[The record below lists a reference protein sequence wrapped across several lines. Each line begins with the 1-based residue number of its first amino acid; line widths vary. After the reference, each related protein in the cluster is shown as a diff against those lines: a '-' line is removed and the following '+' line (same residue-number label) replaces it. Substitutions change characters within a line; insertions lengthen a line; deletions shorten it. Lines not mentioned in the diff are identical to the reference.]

1 VPHRTLAAPSSKF
14 ATSTTLFVLFAHSYT
29 VNLPVRLRLRPLNS
43 ASEPPAPPSI
53 ITMPSSSRL
62 PALLSV
68 ALLLLPAAASLRAAE
83 TTPAAPL
90 HPVAEAWVDVSHSL
104 GFPLGGL
111 GTGYVAFGQYGFVR
125 EFFDGREPESLA
137 AGTWE
142 YTAADAKTAAAAAL
156 PVVKK
161 RLSSAQAAATP
172 PAPKALARLEK
183 AVALTQ
189 AAADRVASPAG
200 FVPSSFGFVVRDIP
214 GETVSVVQTTPAL
227 WLPEATPFQS
237 ATASAL
243 PPKGRVV
250 FTDPSTELKVTINAF
265 APLLPHDLA
274 VATLPVIVCDVTVE
288 NTGVGPR
295 NLALSLEHS
304 IAATPVAG
312 KPGRVLFTSKSGQLA
327 FDCATAEAA
336 PRGLSAP
343 VFLSPGG
350 TETLRFY
357 IAWHYP
363 KVEWYKRYYTL
374 AHADTGSVLD
384 LARRD
389 ASAWSKRIDAWQ
401 ASFDVPA
408 YLRRIWFGS
417 LSSIVTS
424 SIMTAD
430 PYFLEVET
438 PHWSVNTMD
447 VCVYSN
453 WAYLVNWPELERM
466 DMNQFFKSMKTEGP
480 QAGLVW
486 HSLWNDAAKYVE
498 EPTFLV
504 RLRRA
509 DLWFNDPA
517 WTRVGYPHAVRA
529 ARRVFTEDNQ
539 DGLVVSK
546 HGNQSYDVW
555 RMPGISSYV
564 NSAWVYG
571 LESLDR
577 IAASI
582 GEPAPDI
589 AGEPLAKLIPRA
601 YASYDRLLWNDTT
614 KNWNLFFR
622 TEGADK
628 SSTPE
633 TLFTDQ
639 LFGRWVVGVDRAAFT
654 GGLPEAKI
662 KTALQTLYT
671 HNLAE
676 DPAQNFR
683 GWANGMKP
691 GRIPDTT
698 TGYHAKTFWFGPQIN
713 LGSLLGL
720 YGDEAA
726 SLDVIRS
733 VSDSLGKNAL
743 AAGEW
748 NRSLDKDGT
757 VVILSEEFCKDT
769 PRFAP
774 YPRYK
779 SSWEYVVRLVGL
791 TLDEKTAYFAPF
803 KTVDFAFHDIAL
815 AGLRLDITVQSG
827 WTRALVDGKP
837 AKLPL
842 TLPRTVQTA
851 RLEFLR

>member
-1 VPHRTLAAPSSKF
+1 MIRSTFAFTIALAVCSALHAAPQ
-14 ATSTTLFVLFAHSYT
+14 AIHS
-29 VNLPVRLRLRPLNS
+29 L
-43 ASEPPAPPSI
+43 E
-53 ITMPSSSRL
+53 
-62 PALLSV
+62 
-68 ALLLLPAAASLRAAE
+68 
-83 TTPAAPL
+83 
-90 HPVAEAWVDVSHSL
+90 EARIDVSHSL

-125 EFFDGREPESLA
+125 EFLGDREPDSMSP
-137 AGTWE
+137 GTWE
-142 YTAADAKTAAAAAL
+142 YTAKDAKESAAPAL
-156 PVVKK
+156 AEATKLLEEAK
-161 RLSSAQAAATP
+161 SAATP
-172 PAPKALARLEK
+172 SAPAVLAKLEK
-183 AVALTQ
+183 SLAKAKIASDQ
-189 AAADRVASPAG
+189 AASPAG
-200 FVPSSFGFVVRDIP
+200 FAPSNFGFVIRDIP
-214 GETVSVVQTTPAL
+214 GETVSVLQTTQAP
-227 WLPEATPFQS
+227 WLPEAAPFQS

-250 FTDPSTELKVTINAF
+250 FTDPATELEVTVDAF
-265 APLLPHDLA
+265 SPLLPHDLTT
-274 VATLPVIVCDVTVE
+274 ATLPVIVVDVTVK
-288 NTGVGPR
+288 NTGAGPR
-295 NLALSLEHS
+295 RLALSLEHGS
-304 IAATPVAG
+304 NATPVDG
-312 KPGRVLFTSKSGQLA
+312 KSGRVEIRSDKGCFAFASDGTESVAKGISKS
-327 FDCATAEAA
+327 
-336 PRGLSAP
+336 

-350 TETLRFY
+350 SETARFF

-363 KVEWYKRYYTL
+363 KVENYSRYYTRDHKDTSTIL
-374 AHADTGSVLD
+374 DRAAKEADD
-384 LARRD
+384 
-389 ASAWSKRIDAWQ
+389 WSKRIDAWH

-417 LSSIVTS
+417 LSSVIMS

-438 PHWSVNTMD
+438 PHWSTNTMD

-453 WAYLVNWPELERM
+453 WAYLINWPELERM
-466 DMNQFFKSMKTEGP
+466 DLDQYFKSMKTEGA

-509 DLWFNDPA
+509 DLWYNDPE
-517 WTRVGYPHAVRA
+517 WTKKGYPHALRA

-546 HGNQSYDVW
+546 HGNQSYDIW
-555 RMPGISSYV
+555 CMPGISSYV

-571 LESLDR
+571 LESLGR
-577 IAASI
+577 IATSI

-589 AGEPLAKLIPRA
+589 SGEPLEKLIPRA
-601 YASYDRLLWNDTT
+601 FSSYDRLLWNGET
-614 KNWNLFFR
+614 KSWNLFHR
-622 TEGADK
+622 TEGADT

-633 TLFTDQ
+633 TIFTDQ
-639 LFGRWVVGVDRAAFT
+639 LFGRWVLGVDRAAFE
-654 GGLPEAKI
+654 GGLPKEKI

-676 DPAQNFR
+676 NPAQNFR
-683 GWANGMKP
+683 GWVNGMNP
-691 GRIPDTT
+691 GRVPETN
-698 TGYHAKTFWFGPQIN
+698 TGYHARAFWFGPQIN

-733 VSDSLGKNAL
+733 VSDSLGNNAL

-748 NRSLDKDGT
+748 NRSLNEKGE
-757 VVILSEEFCKDT
+757 VVVLSNEVCKDT

-779 SSWEYVVRLVGL
+779 SSWEYVVRLAGL
-791 TLDEKTAYFAPF
+791 TLDDKNAWFAPF
-803 KTVDFAFHDIAL
+803 KTVDFAFHGIDL
-815 AGLRLDITVQSG
+815 AGIKVDLAVQSG

-837 AKLPL
+837 AELPLKLPRSIKS
-842 TLPRTVQTA
+842 TCIQ
-851 RLEFLR
+851 FLR

>member
-1 VPHRTLAAPSSKF
+1 MSFPA
-14 ATSTTLFVLFAHSYT
+14 
-29 VNLPVRLRLRPLNS
+29 RLSL
-43 ASEPPAPPSI
+43 
-53 ITMPSSSRL
+53 
-62 PALLSV
+62 ALLFSFS
-68 ALLLLPAAASLRAAE
+68 AALLPAAS
-83 TTPAAPL
+83 AAPATPI
-90 HPVAEAWVDVSHSL
+90 HPVADAWVNTSHSL

-111 GTGYVAFGQYGFVR
+111 GTGYVAYGQYGFVR
-125 EFFDGREPESLA
+125 AFLDDREPESLA

-142 YTAADAKTAAAAAL
+142 YIAKDAREAAAAAV
-156 PVVKK
+156 PFTQK
-161 RLSSAQAAATP
+161 RLADAKAAATP

-183 AVALTQ
+183 AVAQ
-189 AAADRVASPAG
+189 AEAAAARAASPAG
-200 FVPSSFGFVVRDIP
+200 FVPSTFGFVIRDLP
-214 GETVSVVQTTPAL
+214 GETVSVLQTTPAP
-227 WLPEATPFQS
+227 WLPEAAPFQS
-237 ATASAL
+237 ATSASL

-250 FTDPSTELKVTINAF
+250 FTDPSTELVVTVDAF
-265 APLLPHDLA
+265 SPLLPHDLA
-274 VATLPVIVCDVTVE
+274 TATLPVIVLDVTVE
-288 NTGVGPR
+288 NTGAGPR
-295 NLALSLEHS
+295 RLALSLENS
-304 IAATPVAG
+304 VPAIPVEG
-312 KPGRVLFTSKSGQLA
+312 KPGRVLFPSERGQLA
-327 FDCATAEAA
+327 FACASAEAA

-343 VFLSPGG
+343 VHLSPGG

-357 IAWHYP
+357 VAWHYP
-363 KVEWYKRYYTL
+363 KVEWYKRYYTRD
-374 AHADTGSVLD
+374 HKDTATILD
-384 LARRD
+384 RAATE
-389 ASAWSKRIDAWQ
+389 ASAWSKAIDAWH
-401 ASFDVPA
+401 ASFDVPP

-417 LSSIVTS
+417 LASVITS

-453 WAYLVNWPELERM
+453 WAYLINWPELERM

-486 HSLWNDAAKYVE
+486 HSLWDDAAKYVE

-517 WTRVGYPHAVRA
+517 WTRHGFPHAVRA

-546 HGNQSYDVW
+546 HGNQSYDIW

-571 LESLDR
+571 LESLSR
-577 IAASI
+577 ISASI
-582 GEPAPDI
+582 NEPAPDI
-589 AGEPLAKLIPRA
+589 AGEPLEKLIPRA
-601 YASYDRLLWNDTT
+601 YANYDRLLWNESTQS
-614 KNWNLFFR
+614 WNLFHR
-622 TEGADK
+622 TEGANP
-628 SSTPE
+628 SSTPD

-639 LFGRWVVGVDRAAFT
+639 LFGRWVLGIDRAAFE
-654 GGLPEAKI
+654 GGLPKEKI

-671 HNLAE
+671 HNLAD

-683 GWANGMKP
+683 GWVNGMKP

-698 TGYHAKTFWFGPQIN
+698 TGYHARAFWFGPQIN

-733 VSDSLGKNAL
+733 VSTSMGDNAL

-748 NRSLDKDGT
+748 NRALNAKSQVVVLD
-757 VVILSEEFCKDT
+757 SEVCKDT

-779 SSWEYVVRLVGL
+779 SSWEYVVRLAGL
-791 TLDEKTAYFAPF
+791 TLDEKHAYFEPF
-803 KTVDFAFHDIAL
+803 KTLDFAFRDIAL
-815 AGLRLDITVQSG
+815 AGQQIDLTVQSG
-827 WTRALVDGKP
+827 WTRALVNGH
-837 AKLPL
+837 AAELPVR
-842 TLPRTVQTA
+842 LPRDQKSA